1 MNSSL
6 ALEMRAHLFGV
17 RHGRNQKAHKRV
29 DDVCRFQRNFDRI
42 ATGEVDF
49 ARFVVAV
56 SAAVANVLDHVED
69 CFDLGAKLKCLDL
82 LPQPSISPVAIQ
94 VLHLRNRIAQPL
106 QTNAKKGACRARR
119 KMRDALGLNKYSTNR
134 FRHVLA
140 WIYAHRS
147 RVEQFAVLFDDQFF
161 TGRAAKDSQFL
172 NDSVELVERLKFRVV
187 AQKHGTTKPSFRND
201 GAYGHV
207 AHRLAMRALESSFI
221 HHLRRFA

>member
-140 WIYAHRS
+140 RLNTKWYGIDHFFVFPDGYLPTRRAVAEVENLNEVIS
-147 RVEQFAVLFDDQFF
+147 RNF
-161 TGRAAKDSQFL
+161 K
-172 NDSVELVERLKFRVV
+172 
-187 AQKHGTTKPSFRND
+187 
-201 GAYGHV
+201 
-207 AHRLAMRALESSFI
+207 
-221 HHLRRFA
+221 